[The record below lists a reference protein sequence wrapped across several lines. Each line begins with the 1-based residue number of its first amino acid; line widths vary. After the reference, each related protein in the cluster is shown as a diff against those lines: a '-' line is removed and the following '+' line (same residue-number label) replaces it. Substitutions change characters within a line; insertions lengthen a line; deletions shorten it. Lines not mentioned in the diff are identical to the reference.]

1 MAITPESP
9 DWAIPSHPHALMRP
23 LISVEEADAVLRSST
38 PDVVTEQ
45 IALPDAVGRVL
56 AQPVVAEGAQPPFDR
71 VMMDGV
77 ATRWQPVM
85 PAVLRVAGAQMAGM
99 HGQVLED
106 AGSCIEVSTG
116 AVLPEGC
123 DCIVPIEQLE
133 RTAGGYALRATA
145 VPVAGRFIHRRG
157 SDCAAGTPVLAPG
170 IHIGPPQMAL
180 LAANGVA
187 RVTVARLPKVAIV
200 ATGDELVDVD
210 AALPPGRIRRS
221 NDLALMAALQAAGLG
236 RASLHH
242 LADDPALLAEALGRL
257 LASHATLVLSGGV
270 SMGQRDY
277 LPNTL
282 EALGVRCHFHGI
294 AQRPGK
300 PMWFGVGP
308 QGQRVFAL
316 PGNPVSS
323 LVCLIRYVRPALLAG
338 MGAAPAAPE
347 QVSLATTLPAFA
359 LAQFIPVHLRDDGA
373 GNAVAE
379 PVASRNSGDFTA
391 LAGTAGVL
399 ELVAGSAGQAGQPL
413 RLHRW

>member
-1 MAITPESP
+1 
-9 DWAIPSHPHALMRP
+9 MRP

-85 PAVLRVAGAQMAGM
+85 PTALRVVGAQMAGM

-133 RTAGGYALRATA
+133 RAAGGYALRATA

-170 IHIGPPQMAL
+170 IPIGPPQMAL

-221 NDLALMAALQAAGLG
+221 NDLALMAALKAAGLG

-242 LADDPALLAEALGRL
+242 LADDPTLLAEALGRL
-257 LASHATLVLSGGV
+257 LASHDTLVLSGGV

-277 LPNTL
+277 LPDTL
-282 EALGVRCHFHGI
+282 EALGVHCHFHGI

-347 QVSLATTLPAFA
+347 QVSLATALPAFA

>member
-1 MAITPESP
+1 MAITQESP
-9 DWAIPSHPHALMRP
+9 DWGIPSHLHAPMRP

-56 AQPVVAEGAQPPFDR
+56 AQAVTAEGPQPPFDR

-85 PAVLRVAGAQMAGM
+85 PAVLRIAGAQMAGM
-99 HGQVLED
+99 QGAVLVAPD
-106 AGSCIEVSTG
+106 SCIEISTG
-116 AVLPEGC
+116 AELPEGC

-133 RTAGGYALRATA
+133 RTAEGYALRATA
-145 VPVAGRFIHRRG
+145 VPVAGQFIHRRG

-170 IHIGPPQMAL
+170 IRIGAPQMAL
-180 LAANGVA
+180 LAANGVG
-187 RVTVARLPKVAIV
+187 RVSVARLPNVAIV
-200 ATGDELVDVD
+200 ATGDELVAVD
-210 AALPPGRIRRS
+210 APLAPGRIRRS
-221 NDLALMAALQAAGLG
+221 NDLALLAALQAAGLG

-242 LADDPALLAEALGRL
+242 VEDDPGRLAEALARL
-257 LASHATLVLSGGV
+257 LDTHDTLVLSGGV
-270 SMGQRDY
+270 SMGQRDF
-277 LPNTL
+277 LPGTL

-338 MGAAPAAPE
+338 MNAPPTAFE
-347 QVSLATTLPAFA
+347 QVPIATALPAFA
-359 LAQFIPVHLRDDGA
+359 LAQFIPVHLRHDDA

-391 LAGTAGVL
+391 LACTAGVV
-399 ELVAGSAGQAGQPL
+399 ELAAGVGADAGQSL